1 MLKRT
6 GRFLFLGFLL
16 FISHVSNAY
25 NVGLLI
31 VGTGKYVEFVP
42 PLISSAK
49 KYFCTNHDVTF
60 FVFTDGKID
69 DDKQIVRIEQ
79 KRLGWPHDTLMRL
92 SMYDKHRDKM
102 EKMDYLFACDADMLF
117 ENVVGDEILSDR
129 VATQHPGYVGRRG
142 TYESRRTS
150 TAFVNRTEGAY
161 YFAGGFNGG
170 SRKEFLKMASVL
182 TENIKKD
189 LEKNIIAIWHDE
201 SHINR
206 YFIDNPPTKI
216 LSPSY
221 CYPDN
226 DSHYRRGI
234 WREPYTRRLVAI
246 DKAHA
251 QFQKGL

>member
-1 MLKRT
+1 MLKKLF
-6 GRFLFLGFLL
+6 RFLLVASIICSSQVCLGHT
-16 FISHVSNAY
+16 I
-25 NVGLLI
+25 GLLI
-31 VGTGKYVEFVP
+31 VATGKYAEFVP
-42 PLISSAK
+42 PLVKSAK

-60 FVFTDGKID
+60 FVFTDGKVAE
-69 DDKQIVRIEQ
+69 DKQIVRIEQ
-79 KRLGWPHDTLMRL
+79 KRLGWPYDTLMRI
-92 SMYDKHRDKM
+92 SMYDKYSNKF

-142 TYESRRTS
+142 TYEGRRSS
-150 TAFVNRTEGAY
+150 TAFVSHTEGTC

-170 SRKEFLKMASVL
+170 SRKEFLKLAQTL
-182 TENIKKD
+182 TKSIEVD
-189 LEKNIIAIWHDE
+189 LKKNIIAVWHDE

-226 DSHYRRGI
+226 DSHYRRI

-251 QFQKGL
+251 QFRA